1 MLFEQPYRRET
12 RFCRGRNKPMKAML
26 IAATV
31 AAVAIAFAAQAQP
44 KPRQACFAVNQL
56 GQTAAPDDSTLNA
69 RVGKDVWQ
77 IKMAVPCH
85 NLSFNA
91 SGYLLNLHSGITN
104 ICGPLDLDI
113 SVLGIGG
120 GTCFTQSVR
129 KLSPAE
135 VAALPKKAIP

>member
-1 MLFEQPYRRET
+1 
-12 RFCRGRNKPMKAML
+12 MKAMP

-31 AAVAIAFAAQAQP
+31 AAVAIVFAAQAQP

-77 IKMAVPCH
+77 IKLAAPCH
-85 NLSFNA
+85 NLSFNT

-104 ICGPLDLDI
+104 ICGPPDLDI

-120 GTCFTQSVR
+120 ATCFPRSVR

-135 VAALPKKAIP
+135 VTALPKKAVP